1 MSNLR
6 RYYVTNATIFI
17 TAVTNYRIPIFKDPD
32 NIQILFTTFKN
43 VVLLHPYEL
52 FAYVVLPDHI
62 HLIIQLI
69 KGQENFSTI
78 MKSIKGN
85 FTVNYKKAHYI
96 QNNLVLWQKRF
107 WDHIIRD
114 ENDLQK
120 HLDYIHWNP
129 VKHRYAD
136 TPLKWEQSSF
146 PKWIERGVYDS
157 TWGIG
162 GEPEMIQKMDFE

>member
-6 RYYVTNATIFI
+6 RYYVPNATIFI
-17 TAVTNYRIPIFKDPD
+17 TAVTNNRTPIFKDSD

-43 VVLLHPYEL
+43 VVFLHPYEL
-52 FAYVVLPDHI
+52 VAYVVLPDHI

-85 FTVNYKKAHYI
+85 FTVNYKKAHNI

-107 WDHIIRD
+107 WDHLIRD
-114 ENDLQK
+114 ENDLK
-120 HLDYIHWNP
+120 SHLDYIHWNP
-129 VKHRYAD
+129 IKHKYVDA
-136 TPLKWEQSSF
+136 PQKWQYSSLS
-146 PKWIERGVYDS
+146 KWIDEGVYDLM
-157 TWGIG
+157 WGSN
-162 GEPEMIQKMDFE
+162 GEPEVIRKMDFE